1 MMWFAKIIRQFFFM
15 IDSIIYNGITDVYRL
30 LIDISRTS
38 VLSQSSIQS
47 IANRIYEL
55 LAIFMVFK
63 IIFSL
68 IMYVVNPDDFSDKS
82 KGVSKIG
89 INIVISLSLLVLTPY
104 IFSYAFQ
111 IQNIILEDNSL
122 GTLIFGETDNDG
134 DSDFSVFNSAGGDI
148 AFYTMKPF
156 FMPNVTI
163 SELKECITMEVDGKF
178 NKDCS
183 GIDFDSE
190 EDDQYTGNSES
201 LAGLTQTESKK
212 ANYRLTD
219 VKNYV
224 YGVEKSN
231 LSLMFRSQM
240 ALATAMVNNETNGF
254 VIDYKFMFS
263 TPIGIIVVLLLISFC
278 MDVALRSVKLA
289 FLQLVAPI
297 PILSYIDPKSGKDGM
312 FKKWYTM
319 CFKTF
324 ISLFVRLL
332 ALYFAIFIITKIDRM
347 TDVLTGAYQSS
358 AWVNIFVIIGALMFA
373 KQLPKILEGLGI
385 KLDGDGKF
393 TLNPL
398 KKFGDQALGGKKILG
413 FGAAGAAA
421 GLAGATNFGSRLF
434 HPNSWHD
441 EKGKLSFKT
450 GMKNALKAAPSALG
464 GAASTMWR
472 GAQKAMKEEKMGK
485 VFADSYGEAM
495 FAKKQRE
502 DLNRKGSTVG
512 GRILADVN
520 RMTGNYTAA
529 QRDSIAYGTM
539 EAEHKAKMDSIK
551 AAKEATARE
560 KYLKQDKL
568 KRQRDELQ
576 NISNK
581 IEGQKSVKDA
591 KEKIDSLLN
600 SGQYYAKEGTLTKA
614 GLEKQ
619 KEIND
624 KASSF
629 RQNNE
634 AKAQNI
640 QKKYVELDNGNLRK
654 QQEIDN
660 KAKTFSEEERRIEN
674 KSKDISATISGMK
687 ANNNYYVME
696 NGKIKMENGKAVLT
710 EAAQREENEL
720 ASNNEKLNDTRKNHE
735 SIISK
740 EKEELKKQQE
750 EQKKAKEKEEK
761 ELEEEKKRQE
771 EEIKQEQEKLDR
783 DENNKYKYEAGQLTT
798 DGEDAKRKLDEASV
812 AVFNDLKENNIAVQ
826 ASIKNLEDLGL
837 NVEDYTK
844 PDGTFNKQVMF
855 DTGDKV
861 DEIDRNYREKEAK
874 YEEDER
880 IEINRFNEAVKQAGI
895 DPSSDRV
902 LAHKADDASH
912 MITTKEAPGTQ
923 MSARTVDRST
933 FTRYTNEWT
942 YNGPNGG
949 GPGPGH
955 HDGPPPAPPQG

>member
-15 IDSIIYNGITDVYRL
+15 IDSIIYNGITDIYRL

-122 GTLIFGETDNDG
+122 GTLIFGETDDDG

-240 ALATAMVNNETNGF
+240 ALATAMVNNESVGF

-398 KKFGDQALGGKKILG
+398 KKFGDEALGGKKILG

-450 GMKNALKAAPSALG
+450 GMKNALKAAPSAVG

-472 GAQKAMKEEKMGK
+472 GGQKAMKEEKMGK
-485 VFADSYGEAM
+485 VFTDSYGEAM

-502 DLNRKGSTVG
+502 DLNRKGSTIG

-568 KRQRDELQ
+568 KRQK
-576 NISNK
+576 SNLEAIGSA
-581 IEGQKSVKDA
+581 IESQKPVKEA
-591 KEKIDSLLN
+591 QSKIDSLKS
-600 SGQYYAKEGTLTKA
+600 SGGYYAKGGELKAA
-614 GLEKQ
+614 GLERQ
-619 KEIND
+619 SEINKKMSD
-624 KASSF
+624 YKTSNA
-629 RQNNE
+629 
-634 AKAQNI
+634 AQ
-640 QKKYVELDNGNLRK
+640 QTK
-654 QQEIDN
+654 ID
-660 KAKTFSEEERRIEN
+660 AKTQKYNEEEEILKRETDAVN
-674 KSKDISATISGMK
+674 STISQMK
-687 ANNNYYVME
+687 ANNNYYQLNVDGSIKKDS
-696 NGKIKMENGKAVLT
+696 NGKEMLT
-710 EAAQREENEL
+710 ETARLEESKLSDAQSKYLKEKQKHDDEIKKEQ
-720 ASNNEKLNDTRKNHE
+720 EKLD
-735 SIISK
+735 K
-740 EKEELKKQQE
+740 EKQ
-750 EQKKAKEKEEK
+750 
-761 ELEEEKKRQE
+761 RQE
-771 EEIKQEQEKLDR
+771 EEIKSEQEQLDNDQSVRYQTGEQTEEAIAAEK
-783 DENNKYKYEAGQLTT
+783 EMT
-798 DGEDAKRKLDEASV
+798 EASKKAFRELV
-812 AVFNDLKENNIAVQ
+812 SGDLAGTVKIL
-826 ASIKNLEDLGL
+826 SDLGI
-837 NVEDYTK
+837 DISQYTK
-844 PDGTFNKQVMF
+844 DDGTFDKKEMF
-855 DTGDKV
+855 KIASDIRKI
-861 DEIDRNYREKEAK
+861 DEEYQDIEAK

-880 IEINRFNEAVKQAGI
+880 RETIEFNKAVADAGI

-912 MITTKEAPGTQ
+912 KITTKEAPGTQ

>member
-15 IDSIIYNGITDVYRL
+15 IDSIIYNGITDIYRL

-55 LAIFMVFK
+55 LAIFMIFK

-122 GTLIFGETDNDG
+122 GTLIFGETDDDG

-183 GIDFDSE
+183 GIDFESE

-212 ANYRLTD
+212 ATYRLTD

-240 ALATAMVNNETNGF
+240 ALATAMVNNESSGF

-358 AWVNIFVIIGALMFA
+358 AWVNIFVIIGTLMFA

-421 GLAGATNFGSRLF
+421 GLAGATNLGSRLL

-441 EKGKLSFKT
+441 EKGNPSLKT
-450 GMKNALKAAPSALG
+450 YLKNALKAAPSAVG

-472 GAQKAMKEEKMGK
+472 GGKKAMKEEKMGK

-502 DLNRKGSTVG
+502 DLNRKGSTIG

-568 KRQRDELQ
+568 KRQK
-576 NISNK
+576 SNLEAIGSA
-581 IEGQKSVKDA
+581 IESQKPVKEA
-591 KEKIDSLLN
+591 QSKIDSLKS
-600 SGQYYAKEGTLTKA
+600 SGGYYAKGGELKAA
-614 GLEKQ
+614 GLERQ
-619 KEIND
+619 SEIN
-624 KASSF
+624 
-629 RQNNE
+629 
-634 AKAQNI
+634 
-640 QKKYVELDNGNLRK
+640 KKMSDYKISNAAEQTK
-654 QQEIDN
+654 ID
-660 KAKTFSEEERRIEN
+660 AKTQKYNEEEEILKRETDAVN
-674 KSKDISATISGMK
+674 STISQMK
-687 ANNNYYVME
+687 ANNIYYQLNTDGSIKKDS
-696 NGKIKMENGKAVLT
+696 NGKEMLT
-710 EAAQREENEL
+710 EAALLEESKLSDAQSKYLKEKQKHDDEIK
-720 ASNNEKLNDTRKNHE
+720 SEQEKLD
-735 SIISK
+735 K
-740 EKEELKKQQE
+740 EKQ
-750 EQKKAKEKEEK
+750 
-761 ELEEEKKRQE
+761 RQE
-771 EEIKQEQEKLDR
+771 EEIKNEQEQLDNDQSVR
-783 DENNKYKYEAGQLTT
+783 YQTGEQTEEAIVAEEEMT
-798 DGEDAKRKLDEASV
+798 EASKKAFRELV
-812 AVFNDLKENNIAVQ
+812 SGDLAGIVRIL
-826 ASIKNLEDLGL
+826 SDLGI
-837 NVEDYTK
+837 DISQYTK
-844 PDGTFNKQVMF
+844 DDGTFDKKKMF
-855 DTGDKV
+855 KIASDIRKI
-861 DEIDRNYREKEAK
+861 DEDYQDIEAK

-880 IEINRFNEAVKQAGI
+880 RETIEFNKAVAEAGI

-912 MITTKEAPGTQ
+912 KITTKEAPGTQ